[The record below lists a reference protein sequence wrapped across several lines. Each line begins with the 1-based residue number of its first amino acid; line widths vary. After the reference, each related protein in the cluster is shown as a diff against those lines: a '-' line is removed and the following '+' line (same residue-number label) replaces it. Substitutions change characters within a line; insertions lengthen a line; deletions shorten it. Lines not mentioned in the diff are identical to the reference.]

1 MKLVV
6 IKKSDISI
14 YIGSKEMKCEKR
26 KKMGLDILEIFVLTV
41 HPCTVF
47 VLLLR
52 VKLTHIHVS
61 LLVCFQF
68 PI

>member
-1 MKLVV
+1 
-6 IKKSDISI
+6 
-14 YIGSKEMKCEKR
+14 MKCEKR